1 LPIANFL
8 VLSKGI
14 GNRQLAIGNDLRSS
28 NLTRR
33 VVITGL
39 GLVTPVGNTVEDTW
53 TALMSGRSGADYI
66 KKFDAERF
74 SVRFACEVKNFDPLT
89 FIAKKEARKM
99 GAFIHYAIAASIEA
113 MADSGIKLTPE
124 GKFPDDISENAGTY
138 ISSGIGDFWAIE
150 REHSKLLDDGPDRV
164 SPFFI
169 VSAIV
174 NLAAGQVSIRFGAK
188 GPNSATATACAA
200 GAHAIGD
207 SFKIIQRADADIMIC
222 GGAESAITPMSIA
235 GFASMRALST
245 NNDDPPHA
253 SRPFERDRDGFVIGE
268 GAGIMILE
276 ELESA
281 KRRGAK
287 IYAEIVG
294 YGAAAD
300 AFHLTMPD
308 ETGSGA
314 RRVMQ
319 RCLKDAGVRP
329 EQVGYINA
337 HGTST
342 PYNDKFETFAI
353 KATFGEHAYKLAVSS
368 TKSMTGHLLGAA
380 GGIESVFS
388 VLALQRNV
396 LPPTINYVNPD
407 PECDLDY
414 VPNEPREARVDYV
427 LSNSFGFGGTNAAL
441 LFKRYEE

>member
-1 LPIANFL
+1 M
-8 VLSKGI
+8 
-14 GNRQLAIGNDLRSS
+14 
-28 NLTRR
+28 TRR
-33 VVITGL
+33 VVVTGVGLIT
-39 GLVTPVGNTVEDTW
+39 PIGNTVADTW
-53 TALMSGRSGADYI
+53 SGLMAGRSGADYI
-66 KKFDAERF
+66 KKFDPEKF
-74 SVRFACEVKNFDPLT
+74 SVQFACEVKDFDPLK
-89 FIAKKEARKM
+89 FIPKKEARKM
-99 GAFIHYAIAASIEA
+99 GAFIHYAIAASLEA
-113 MADSGIKLTPE
+113 LADSGIELNAE
-124 GKFPDDISENAGTY
+124 GKFPSEIAETVGTY

-174 NLAAGQVSIRFGAK
+174 NLAAGQVSIRVGAK

-207 SFKIIQRADADIMIC
+207 SFKIIQRGDADVMIC
-222 GGAESAITPMSIA
+222 GGAESAITPMSVA

-245 NNDDPPHA
+245 RNDDPTHA

-276 ELESA
+276 ELEFA
-281 KRRGAK
+281 RRRGAR
-287 IYAEIVG
+287 IYAEVVG
-294 YGAAAD
+294 YGMSAD

-308 ETGSGA
+308 DTGSGA
-314 RRVMQ
+314 VRVMQ
-319 RCLKDAGVRP
+319 KTLSDAGVEP
-329 EQVGYINA
+329 ERVGYINA

-353 KATFGEHAYKLAVSS
+353 KKTFGDHAYKLAVSS

-380 GGIESVFS
+380 GGIEGVFS
-388 VLALQRNV
+388 ALAIHRKV

-414 VPNEPREARVDYV
+414 VPNEPRQAEVEFA
-427 LSNSFGFGGTNAAL
+427 LSNSFGFGGTNGAL
-441 LFKRYEE
+441 LFKRYE

>member
-1 LPIANFL
+1 M
-8 VLSKGI
+8 
-14 GNRQLAIGNDLRSS
+14 
-28 NLTRR
+28 TRR

-39 GLVTPVGNTVEDTW
+39 GLVTPVGNTVEETW
-53 TALMSGRSGADYI
+53 ASLMSGRSGADYI

-74 SVRFACEVKNFDPLT
+74 SVKFACEVKNFDPLT
-89 FIAKKEARKM
+89 FIAKKDARKM

-207 SFKIIQRADADIMIC
+207 SFKIIQRGDADVMIC
-222 GGAESAITPMSIA
+222 GGAESAITPMSVA
-235 GFASMRALST
+235 GFSAMRALST
-245 NNDDPPHA
+245 NNDDPLHA

-294 YGAAAD
+294 YGTSAD

-319 RCLKDAGVRP
+319 RTLKDAGVTP

-342 PYNDKFETFAI
+342 PYNDKFETLAI

-388 VLALQRNV
+388 VLALHHSV

-414 VPNEPREARVDYV
+414 VPNEAREARVDYV

>member
-1 LPIANFL
+1 
-8 VLSKGI
+8 
-14 GNRQLAIGNDLRSS
+14 
-28 NLTRR
+28 LTRR

-53 TALMSGRSGADYI
+53 TSLMNSRSGADYI

-74 SVRFACEVKNFDPLT
+74 SVKFACEVKDFDPLT

-113 MADSGIKLTPE
+113 VADSGIQLTPE
-124 GKFPDDISENAGTY
+124 GKFPDSISENTGTY

-188 GPNSATATACAA
+188 GPNSATATACSA

-207 SFKIIQRADADIMIC
+207 SFKIIQRGDADIMIC
-222 GGAESAITPMSIA
+222 GGAESAITPMSVA
-235 GFASMRALST
+235 GFSAMRALST
-245 NNDDPPHA
+245 NNDDPQHA

-281 KRRGAK
+281 KRRGAR
-287 IYAEIVG
+287 IYAEVVG
-294 YGAAAD
+294 YGACAD

-319 RCLKDAGVRP
+319 RTLKDAGVSP
-329 EQVGYINA
+329 DQIGYINA

-342 PYNDKFETFAI
+342 PYNDKFETLAI
-353 KATFGEHAYKLAVSS
+353 KNTFGDHARKLAVSS

-380 GGIESVFS
+380 GGIEGVFCAL
-388 VLALQRNV
+388 VLHRNM

-407 PECDLDY
+407 PDCDLDY
-414 VPNEPREARVDYV
+414 VPNEPREAHVDYV

>member
-1 LPIANFL
+1 
-8 VLSKGI
+8 
-14 GNRQLAIGNDLRSS
+14 
-28 NLTRR
+28 
-33 VVITGL
+33 VITGL
-39 GLVTPVGNTVEDTW
+39 GLVTPVGNSVADTW
-53 TALMSGRSGADYI
+53 SALMNSRNGVDYI
-66 KKFDAERF
+66 KKFDTSKF
-74 SVRFACEVKNFDPLT
+74 SVKFAAEVKDFDPLK
-89 FIAKKEARKM
+89 FIPKKEARKM
-99 GAFIHYAIAASIEA
+99 GAFIHYAIAASMEA
-113 MADSGIKLTPE
+113 MQDSGFQLTSE
-124 GKFPDDISENAGTY
+124 GKFPDDIADNAGTY

-150 REHSKLLDDGPDRV
+150 REHSKLLEDGPDRV

-188 GPNSATATACAA
+188 GPNSATATACSA

-207 SFKIIQRADADIMIC
+207 SFKIIQRGDADLMIC
-222 GGAESAITPMSIA
+222 GGAESAITPMSVA

-245 NNDDPPHA
+245 RNDDPTHA

-276 ELESA
+276 ELEGA
-281 KRRGAK
+281 KKRGAR

-294 YGAAAD
+294 YGMAAD

-319 RCLKDAGVRP
+319 KTIKDAGIKP
-329 EQVGYINA
+329 EQIGYINA

-342 PYNDKFETFAI
+342 PYNDKFETLAI
-353 KATFGEHAYKLAVSS
+353 KDTFGPHAYKLAVSS

-380 GGIESVFS
+380 GGIEGVFS
-388 VLALQRNV
+388 VLAIHRKI

-407 PECDLDY
+407 PDCDLDY
-414 VPNEPREARVDYV
+414 VPNEPREAVVDYV

>member
-1 LPIANFL
+1 M
-8 VLSKGI
+8 
-14 GNRQLAIGNDLRSS
+14 
-28 NLTRR
+28 TRR

-74 SVRFACEVKNFDPLT
+74 SVKFACEVKNFDPLT

-113 MADSGIKLTPE
+113 MADSGIQMTPE
-124 GKFPDDISENAGTY
+124 GKFQDDIAENAGTY

-188 GPNSATATACAA
+188 GPNSATATACSA

-207 SFKIIQRADADIMIC
+207 SFKIIQRSDADIMIC
-222 GGAESAITPMSIA
+222 GGAESAITPMSVA
-235 GFASMRALST
+235 GFSAMRALST
-245 NNDDPPHA
+245 NNDDPVHA

-276 ELESA
+276 ELEHA
-281 KRRGAK
+281 KKRGAR

-294 YGAAAD
+294 YGACAD

-319 RCLKDAGVRP
+319 RTLRDAGVKP
-329 EQVGYINA
+329 DQVDYINA

-342 PYNDKFETFAI
+342 PYNDKFETLAI
-353 KATFGEHAYKLAVSS
+353 KETFGAHAYKLAVSS

-388 VLALQRNV
+388 VLTLVRNV
-396 LPPTINYVNPD
+396 IPPTINYVNPD
-407 PECDLDY
+407 PDCDLDY

-441 LFKRYEE
+441 LFKRYEG